1 MTALPHVGK
10 AALHALACIDD
21 DDAVFL
27 LKAGIKRLVLR
38 KLRLHVGHKR
48 SRDIVDLRGDGDGV
62 RHADA
67 LEPPDGLVLRD
78 LQLVRRADHRQ
89 LLLEGDDLIADLKA
103 HVQHLLC
110 EAENAPRAAFDLHA
124 GDECPLAGTADEE
137 ALLLQLLE
145 RHAHGRAADAEG
157 VLQLLFGRQDRT
169 GRIVAA
175 LDPFQ

>member
-1 MTALPHVGK
+1 MSRMRSQFSIISVSSEETKTTPPPASVK
-10 AALHALACIDD
+10 RVIAAVMSPLA
-21 DDAVFL
+21 FL

-38 KLRLHVGHKR
+38 KLRLHIGHKR

-67 LEPPDGLVLRD
+67 LEPPDGLILGD

-89 LLLEGDDLIADLKA
+89 FLLEGDDLIADLKA
-103 HVQHLLC
+103 HVQHLLR
-110 EAENAPRAAFDLHA
+110 EAENAARAAFDLHA
-124 GDECPLAGTADEE
+124 GDERAFAGTADEE

-157 VLQLLFGRQDRT
+157 VL
-169 GRIVAA
+169 
-175 LDPFQ
+175 